1 MKLFPLP
8 LNGPNATIA
17 KGWLAAACERPGCDL
32 TTDDLMRAC
41 AQHEAQLVGIF
52 EDEPPSERGGLVAA
66 GVVQVRDYA
75 DGVRS
80 CWVLAVGGSGA
91 RAWRHTLREIEA
103 GAAGLGCAT
112 VEFVGRPGWA
122 RLLPD
127 YAAEPCEAGTHY
139 AKRLR

>member
-1 MKLFPLP
+1 MILCPLEP
-8 LNGPNATIA
+8 VGPFAVHVRP
-17 KGWLAAACERPGCDL
+17 WLAAACARPGCDL
-32 TTDDLMRAC
+32 TVEDLFGSC
-41 AQHEAQLVGIF
+41 ARGEAQLVGIF
-52 EDEPPSERGGLVAA
+52 DDGRMIAA
-66 GVVQVRDYA
+66 GVMQARDYA

-91 RAWRHTLREIEA
+91 WAWRHTLREIEA
-103 GAAGLGCAT
+103 GALRLGCAT

-139 AKRLR
+139 AKRLG